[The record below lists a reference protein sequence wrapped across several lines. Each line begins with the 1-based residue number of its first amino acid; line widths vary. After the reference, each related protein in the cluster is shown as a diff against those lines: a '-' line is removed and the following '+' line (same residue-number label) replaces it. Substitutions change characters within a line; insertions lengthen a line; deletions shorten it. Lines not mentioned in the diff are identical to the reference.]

1 MEHFDTHKLMLYV
14 NGLAEEDMKLDI
26 ENHLQNCDECLEK
39 YIEAIEYKNV
49 HEASAL
55 ISPEFCSRVM
65 EQITQGEEKIGKI
78 RERRIQNKYQ
88 AFMYYVAAA
97 CITLIFM
104 ASGVFQQIF
113 GSVSNVTSGIEESPG
128 SIEKMVPSGW
138 TDRLVEGTS
147 DVIDVLFGRGYS
159 E

>member
-1 MEHFDTHKLMLYV
+1 M
-14 NGLAEEDMKLDI
+14 
-26 ENHLQNCDECLEK
+26 EK

-49 HEASAL
+49 HEASTL

-65 EQITQGEEKIGKI
+65 EQITQGEEKIGK
-78 RERRIQNKYQ
+78 RSERRIQNKYQ
-88 AFMYYVAAA
+88 AFIYYVAAA

>member
-1 MEHFDTHKLMLYV
+1 MEHFDMHRMMLYT
-14 NGLAEEDMKLDI
+14 NGLAEENLKLQI
-26 ENHLQNCDECLEK
+26 ENHLLNCDDCMEK
-39 YIEAIEYKNV
+39 YIEAIEYRNV
-49 HEASAL
+49 HDASLL
-55 ISPEFCSRVM
+55 ISPGFCDRVM
-65 EQITQGEEKIGKI
+65 DQIKEEKEKNNE
-78 RERRIQNKYQ
+78 REERRVQKKYQ
-88 AFMYYVAAA
+88 VFIYYVAAA